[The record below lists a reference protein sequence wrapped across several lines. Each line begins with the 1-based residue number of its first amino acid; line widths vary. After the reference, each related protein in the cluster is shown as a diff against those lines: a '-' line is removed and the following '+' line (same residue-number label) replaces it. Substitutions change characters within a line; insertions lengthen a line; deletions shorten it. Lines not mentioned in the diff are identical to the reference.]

1 MKSLVESILS
11 STGVGA
17 KAMLEKIFAKHD
29 YYSDFKF
36 DIKGN
41 HVIFKSVHPFRW
53 EIKDGNLYL
62 VNNYG
67 RDKKVTDK
75 IPDVFVF
82 DNLYALSIGYL
93 GGPLPKCLYGCN
105 IKNKKYKL
113 DVDNYVNVYVNS
125 PDVSGNEMSNFLD
138 ELLKN
143 TNIENVLLNISNNYS
158 IRYCDLTNHDYGNRN
173 VYIRHYSI
181 AENPKDA
188 IPFHTIKGMKCNK
201 FTVGYSN
208 RDYIAFEDTNEHR
221 KYLGLCVCEDTLS
234 LFEDKPWYDDP
245 YFQVKIKEFANN
257 NKITYFNFYCTSST
271 FINLFY
277 DKKLKKYTEIVVKSD
292 EKRLE
297 KLQK

>member
-11 STGVGA
+11 STGIGA
-17 KAMLEKIFAKHD
+17 KAMLEKIFAKYH
-29 YYSDFKF
+29 SKVKF

-41 HVIFKSVHPFRW
+41 HIIFKSVDRLGW

-62 VNNYG
+62 VNNFG

-75 IPDVFVF
+75 IPEIFVF
-82 DNLYALSIGYL
+82 DNLYALSIEYF

-105 IKNKKYKL
+105 IKNKDYNVE
-113 DVDNYVNVYVNS
+113 DDYVNIYVNS
-125 PDVSGNEMSNFLD
+125 SDVSGNEMSNFLD

-143 TNIENVLLNISNNYS
+143 TNIENILLNIKNNYS

-173 VYIRHYSI
+173 VCIFHYSI

-208 RDYIAFEDTNEHR
+208 RDYVAFENTDNHR
-221 KYLGLCVCEDTLS
+221 KYLGLGIWDDTLS

-257 NKITYFNFYCTSST
+257 NEITYFIFYGTGT
-271 FINLFY
+271 TRINLFY
-277 DKKLKKYTEIVVKSD
+277 SKNLNEYVEMEVKLY
-292 EKRLE
+292 EKRLG

>member
-11 STGVGA
+11 STGIGA
-17 KAMLEKIFAKHD
+17 KAMLEKIFAKYH
-29 YYSDFKF
+29 SKVKF

-41 HVIFKSVHPFRW
+41 HIIFKAVKRLEL

-62 VNNYG
+62 VNNFG

-75 IPDVFVF
+75 IPEIFVF
-82 DNLYALSIGYL
+82 DNLYALSIEYF

-105 IKNKKYKL
+105 IKNKGYNVE
-113 DVDNYVNVYVNS
+113 DDYVNIYVNS

-143 TNIENVLLNISNNYS
+143 TNIENILLNIKNNYS
-158 IRYCDLTNHDYGNRN
+158 IRYCDLTNHDYGKRN
-173 VYIRHYSI
+173 VFIFHYSI

-188 IPFHTIKGMKCNK
+188 IPFYTIKGMKCNI

-208 RDYIAFEDTNEHR
+208 RDYVAFENTDKLR
-221 KYLGLCVCEDTLS
+221 KYLGLGIWDDTLS
-234 LFEDKPWYDDP
+234 LFDDKPWYDDP

-257 NKITYFNFYCTSST
+257 NEITHFNFYGTGPT
-271 FINLFY
+271 NINLFY
-277 DKKLKKYTEIVVKSD
+277 SEKLNKYIEMKVKSD
-292 EKRLE
+292 EKRLG

>member
-29 YYSDFKF
+29 YYSDIKF

-41 HVIFKSVHPFRW
+41 HVIFKSVNHFRW
-53 EIKDGNLYL
+53 EIKDGNLYF

-82 DNLYALSIGYL
+82 DNLYALSIEYL

-105 IKNKKYKL
+105 IKIRDYNIEDEY
-113 DVDNYVNVYVNS
+113 VDIYVNS
-125 PDVSGNEMSNFLD
+125 SDVSGNEMSNFLD

-158 IRYCDLTNHDYGNRN
+158 IRYCDLTNHDFGNRN

-208 RDYIAFEDTNEHR
+208 RDYVAFENTDNHR
-221 KYLGLCVCEDTLS
+221 KYLGLGIWDDTLS
-234 LFEDKPWYDDP
+234 VFEDKPWYDDT

-277 DKKLKKYTEIVVKSD
+277 DKKLKKYTEMEVKAD

-297 KLQK
+297 KL

>member
-17 KAMLEKIFAKHD
+17 KATLEKIFAKHH
-29 YYSDFKF
+29 SNVKF

-41 HVIFKSVHPFRW
+41 HIIFKSVDRLRW

-62 VNNYG
+62 VTKYL
-67 RDKKVTDK
+67 VDK
-75 IPDVFVF
+75 IPDCFVF
-82 DNLYALSIGYL
+82 DNLHAISIEYL

-105 IKNKKYKL
+105 IKNKYYNVE
-113 DVDNYVNVYVNS
+113 DVYVSIYVNS
-125 PDVSGNEMSNFLD
+125 SDVSGNEMSNFLD

-143 TNIENVLLNISNNYS
+143 TNIENILLNIKNNYS
-158 IRYCDLTNHDYGNRN
+158 IRYCDLTNHDYGKRN
-173 VYIRHYSI
+173 VCIFHYSI
-181 AENPKDA
+181 TENPKDA
-188 IPFHTIKGMKCNK
+188 IPFYTIKGMKCNN

-208 RDYIAFEDTNEHR
+208 RDYIAFENTDKHR
-221 KYLGLCVCEDTLS
+221 KYLGLGIYDDTLS
-234 LFEDKPWYDDP
+234 LFDDKPWYDDP

-257 NKITYFNFYCTSST
+257 NDITYFIFYGTGPT
-271 FINLFY
+271 RINLFY
-277 DKKLKKYTEIVVKSD
+277 SEKLNKYTEMKVKSD

>member
-29 YYSDFKF
+29 YYSDVKF

-41 HVIFKSVHPFRW
+41 HIIFKSVQPFRW
-53 EIKDGNLYL
+53 EIKDGNLYF
-62 VNNYG
+62 VNNYD
-67 RDKKVTDK
+67 RDKKETDK

-82 DNLYALSIGYL
+82 DNLYALSIEYF

-105 IKNKKYKL
+105 IKNKKYDL
-113 DVDNYVNVYVNS
+113 DEDVYVNIYVNS
-125 PDVSGNEMSNFLD
+125 SDVSGNEMSNFLD

-158 IRYCDLTNHDYGNRN
+158 IRYCDLTNHDYGKRN
-173 VYIRHYSI
+173 VYIRHFSVD
-181 AENPKDA
+181 ENPKYA

-201 FTVGYSN
+201 FIVGYSN
-208 RDYIAFEDTNEHR
+208 RDYIAFEDTNERR
-221 KYLGLCVCEDTLS
+221 KYLGLCVCDDTLS
-234 LFEDKPWYDDP
+234 SFEDKPWYDDP

-257 NKITYFNFYCTSST
+257 NKITYFNFYCNSYTL
-271 FINLFY
+271 INLFY
-277 DKKLKKYTEIVVKSD
+277 DKKLKKYTEIQVKSD

-297 KLQK
+297 KL

>member
-62 VNNYG
+62 LNKYG

-105 IKNKKYKL
+105 IKNKK
-113 DVDNYVNVYVNS
+113 
-125 PDVSGNEMSNFLD
+125 
-138 ELLKN
+138 
-143 TNIENVLLNISNNYS
+143 
-158 IRYCDLTNHDYGNRN
+158 
-173 VYIRHYSI
+173 
-181 AENPKDA
+181 
-188 IPFHTIKGMKCNK
+188 
-201 FTVGYSN
+201 
-208 RDYIAFEDTNEHR
+208 
-221 KYLGLCVCEDTLS
+221 
-234 LFEDKPWYDDP
+234 
-245 YFQVKIKEFANN
+245 
-257 NKITYFNFYCTSST
+257 
-271 FINLFY
+271 
-277 DKKLKKYTEIVVKSD
+277 
-292 EKRLE
+292 
-297 KLQK
+297 

>member
-1 MKSLVESILS
+1 MK
-11 STGVGA
+11 
-17 KAMLEKIFAKHD
+17 KIFAKHD
-29 YYSDFKF
+29 YYSDVKF
-36 DIKGN
+36 DIKVN
-41 HVIFKSVHPFRW
+41 HVIFKSVNPFRR
-53 EIKDGNLYL
+53 EIKDGNLYF

-82 DNLYALSIGYL
+82 DNLYALSIEYL

-105 IKNKKYKL
+105 IKNKKYDL

-143 TNIENVLLNISNNYS
+143 TNIENILLNIKNNYS
-158 IRYCDLTNHDYGNRN
+158 IRYCDLTNHDYGKRN
-173 VYIRHYSI
+173 VCIFHYSI

-188 IPFHTIKGMKCNK
+188 IPFYTIKGMKCNN

-208 RDYIAFEDTNEHR
+208 RDYIAFENTDKHR
-221 KYLGLCVCEDTLS
+221 KYLGLGIYDDTLS
-234 LFEDKPWYDDP
+234 LFDDKPWYDDP

-257 NKITYFNFYCTSST
+257 NDITYFIFYGTGPT
-271 FINLFY
+271 RINLFY
-277 DKKLKKYTEIVVKSD
+277 SKKLNKYIEMKVKSD

-297 KLQK
+297 KL

>member
-29 YYSDFKF
+29 YSDIKF

-41 HVIFKSVHPFRW
+41 HVIFKSVNTFRW
-53 EIKDGNLYL
+53 EIKDGNLYF
-62 VNNYG
+62 VDEYG

-82 DNLYALSIGYL
+82 DNLYALSIEYL

-105 IKNKKYKL
+105 IKNKKYDL
-113 DVDNYVNVYVNS
+113 DVDNYVKIYVNS
-125 PDVSGNEMSNFLD
+125 SDVSGNEMSNFLD

-173 VYIRHYSI
+173 VYIQHYSI

-208 RDYIAFEDTNEHR
+208 RDYIAFENTDKHR
-221 KYLGLCVCEDTLS
+221 KYLGLGILDDTLS

-297 KLQK
+297 KL

>member
-29 YYSDFKF
+29 YYSDVKF

-41 HVIFKSVHPFRW
+41 HVIFKSVYQFRW
-53 EIKDGNLYL
+53 EIKDGNLYF
-62 VNNYG
+62 VNNYDG
-67 RDKKVTDK
+67 GKKVTDK

-82 DNLYALSIGYL
+82 DNLYVISIEYL

-105 IKNKKYKL
+105 IKNKGYNVE
-113 DVDNYVNVYVNS
+113 DDYVNIYVNS
-125 PDVSGNEMSNFLD
+125 SDISGNEMSNFLD

-158 IRYCDLTNHDYGNRN
+158 IRYCDLTNHDFGKRN
-173 VYIRHYSI
+173 VCIFHYSI

-188 IPFHTIKGMKCNK
+188 IPFYTIKGMKCNI
-201 FTVGYSN
+201 FTVCYSN
-208 RDYIAFEDTNEHR
+208 RDYVAFEDTNEHR
-221 KYLGLCVCEDTLS
+221 KYLGLGVQDDTLS

-257 NKITYFNFYCTSST
+257 NKITYFNFYCNSYT

-277 DKKLKKYTEIVVKSD
+277 DKKLKKYTEIQVKSD

>member
-11 STGVGA
+11 STGIGA
-17 KAMLEKIFAKHD
+17 KAMIEKIFAKHH
-29 YYSDFKF
+29 SNVKF
-36 DIKGN
+36 DVKGN
-41 HVIFKSVHPFRW
+41 HIIFKSVNRLGL

-62 VNNYG
+62 VNNFG
-67 RDKKVTDK
+67 KGTDK
-75 IPDVFVF
+75 IPDGFIF
-82 DNLYALSIGYL
+82 DNLYVISIEYF

-105 IKNKKYKL
+105 IKNKKYAL

-125 PDVSGNEMSNFLD
+125 RDVSGNEMSNFLD

-143 TNIENVLLNISNNYS
+143 TNIEDVLLNISNNYS

-234 LFEDKPWYDDP
+234 MFEDKPWYDDP

-297 KLQK
+297 KL

>member
-29 YYSDFKF
+29 YYSDVKF

-41 HVIFKSVHPFRW
+41 HIIFKAVKRLEL

-62 VNNYG
+62 VNNFG

-75 IPDVFVF
+75 IPEIFVF
-82 DNLYALSIGYL
+82 DNLYALSIEYF

-105 IKNKKYKL
+105 IKNKGYNVE
-113 DVDNYVNVYVNS
+113 DDYVNIYVNS
-125 PDVSGNEMSNFLD
+125 SDVSGNEMSNFLD

-143 TNIENVLLNISNNYS
+143 TNIENILLNIKNNYS
-158 IRYCDLTNHDYGNRN
+158 IRYCDLTNHDYGKRN
-173 VYIRHYSI
+173 VFIFHYSI

-188 IPFHTIKGMKCNK
+188 IPFYTIKGMKCNI

-208 RDYIAFEDTNEHR
+208 RDYIAFENTDKIR
-221 KYLGLCVCEDTLS
+221 KYLGLGIWDDTLS
-234 LFEDKPWYDDP
+234 LFDDKPWYDDP

-257 NKITYFNFYCTSST
+257 NEITHLNFYGTGPT
-271 FINLFY
+271 NINLFY
-277 DKKLKKYTEIVVKSD
+277 SKKLNKYIEMKVKSD

-297 KLQK
+297 KL

>member
-17 KAMLEKIFAKHD
+17 KAMLEKIFAKHN
-29 YYSDFKF
+29 SNVKF

-41 HVIFKSVHPFRW
+41 HIIFKAVKRLEL

-62 VNNYG
+62 VNNFG
-67 RDKKVTDK
+67 RDKKVSDK
-75 IPDVFVF
+75 IPEIFVF
-82 DNLYALSIGYL
+82 DNLYALSIEYF

-105 IKNKKYKL
+105 IKNKGYNVE
-113 DVDNYVNVYVNS
+113 DDYVNIYVNS
-125 PDVSGNEMSNFLD
+125 SDVSGNEMSNFLD

-143 TNIENVLLNISNNYS
+143 TNIENILLNIKNNYS
-158 IRYCDLTNHDYGNRN
+158 IRYCDLTNHDYGKRN
-173 VYIRHYSI
+173 VCIFHYSI

-188 IPFHTIKGMKCNK
+188 IPFYTIKGMKCNI

-208 RDYIAFEDTNEHR
+208 RDYVAFENTDKIR
-221 KYLGLCVCEDTLS
+221 KYLGLGIWDDTLS
-234 LFEDKPWYDDP
+234 LFDDKPWYDNP

-257 NKITYFNFYCTSST
+257 NEITHLNFYGTGPT
-271 FINLFY
+271 NINLFY
-277 DKKLKKYTEIVVKSD
+277 SEKLNKYIEMKVKSD

-297 KLQK
+297 KL

>member
-17 KAMLEKIFAKHD
+17 KSMLEKIFAKHN
-29 YYSDFKF
+29 SNVKF

-41 HVIFKSVHPFRW
+41 HIIFKSVYPFEV

-67 RDKKVTDK
+67 GDKKVTDK
-75 IPDVFVF
+75 IPDGFVF
-82 DNLYALSIGYL
+82 DNLYVFSIEYL

-105 IKNKKYKL
+105 IKNKYY
-113 DVDNYVNVYVNS
+113 NYENVYVSIYVNS
-125 PDVSGNEMSNFLD
+125 SDVSGNEMSNFLD

-143 TNIENVLLNISNNYS
+143 TNIENVLLNIQNNYS
-158 IRYCDLTNHDYGNRN
+158 IRYCDLTNHDFGKRN
-173 VYIRHYSI
+173 VYIFHYSVD
-181 AENPKDA
+181 ENPNKA
-188 IPFHTIKGMKCNK
+188 IPFHTIKGMKCKK

-208 RDYIAFEDTNEHR
+208 RDYIAFEDTKEHR
-221 KYLGLCVCEDTLS
+221 KYLCIYGDTLS
-234 LFEDKPWYDDP
+234 LLKNSHWYDDP

-257 NKITYFNFYCTSST
+257 NQITYLNFYGTGPT
-271 FINLFY
+271 RINLFY
-277 DKKLKKYTEIVVKSD
+277 SEKLNKYVEMEVQAD
-292 EKRLE
+292 EKRLG

>member
-11 STGVGA
+11 STGIGA
-17 KAMLEKIFAKHD
+17 KAMLEKIFAKHH
-29 YYSDFKF
+29 SNVKF

-41 HVIFKSVHPFRW
+41 HIIFKSVYQLRW
-53 EIKDGNLYL
+53 QIKDGNLYL
-62 VNNYG
+62 GNNFD

-75 IPDVFVF
+75 IPDCFVL
-82 DNLYALSIGYL
+82 DNLYAHSIEYL

-105 IKNKKYKL
+105 IKNKDY
-113 DVDNYVNVYVNS
+113 NYEDVYVNIYVDS
-125 PDVSGNEMSNFLD
+125 SDVSGNEMSNFLD

-173 VYIRHYSI
+173 VYITHYSVD
-181 AENPKDA
+181 ENPKDA
-188 IPFHTIKGMKCNK
+188 IPFQTIKGMKCKK

-208 RDYIAFEDTNEHR
+208 RDYVAFEDTDEHR
-221 KYLGLCVCEDTLS
+221 KYLGIWGDTLS

-257 NKITYFNFYCTSST
+257 NEIKHLNFYGTGTMSR
-271 FINLFY
+271 INLFY
-277 DKKLKKYTEIVVKSD
+277 DKKLKKYTEMKVKSD
-292 EKRLE
+292 AKRLE
-297 KLQK
+297 KL

>member
-11 STGVGA
+11 STGIGA
-17 KAMLEKIFAKHD
+17 KAMLEKIFAKHN
-29 YYSDFKF
+29 SNVKF

-41 HVIFKSVHPFRW
+41 HIIFKAVKRLEL

-62 VNNYG
+62 VNNFG

-75 IPDVFVF
+75 IPEIFVF
-82 DNLYALSIGYL
+82 DNLYALSIEYF

-105 IKNKKYKL
+105 IKNKGYNVE
-113 DVDNYVNVYVNS
+113 DDYVNIYVNS
-125 PDVSGNEMSNFLD
+125 SDVSGNEMSNFLD

-143 TNIENVLLNISNNYS
+143 TNIENILLSIKNNYS
-158 IRYCDLTNHDYGNRN
+158 IRYCDLTNHDYGKRN
-173 VYIRHYSI
+173 VCIFHYSI

-188 IPFHTIKGMKCNK
+188 IPFYTIKGMKCNI

-208 RDYIAFEDTNEHR
+208 RDYVAFENTDKIR
-221 KYLGLCVCEDTLS
+221 KYLGLGIWDDTLS
-234 LFEDKPWYDDP
+234 LFDDKPWYDDP

-257 NKITYFNFYCTSST
+257 NEITHLNFYGTGPT
-271 FINLFY
+271 NINLFY
-277 DKKLKKYTEIVVKSD
+277 SKKLNKYIEMKVKAD
-292 EKRLE
+292 EKRLG

>member
-11 STGVGA
+11 STGIGA
-17 KAMLEKIFAKHD
+17 KAMIEKIFAKHE
-29 YYSDFKF
+29 YYSDVKF

-41 HVIFKSVHPFRW
+41 HIIFKSAENLGW

-62 VNNYG
+62 ITNYFG
-67 RDKKVTDK
+67 DRKVTDK
-75 IPDVFVF
+75 IPDCFVF
-82 DNLYALSIGYL
+82 DNLNVTSIEYI

-105 IKNKKYKL
+105 IKNK
-113 DVDNYVNVYVNS
+113 NYNVEDVYVSIYVKS
-125 PDVSGNEMSNFLD
+125 PEISGDEMSNFLD

-143 TNIENVLLNISNNYS
+143 TNIENILLNIQNNYS
-158 IRYCDLTNHDYGNRN
+158 IRYCDLTNHDYGKRN
-173 VYIRHYSI
+173 VCIFHYSI

-201 FTVGYSN
+201 FTIGYSN
-208 RDYIAFEDTNEHR
+208 RDYIAFEDTKEHR

-257 NKITYFNFYCTSST
+257 NEITYLNFYCTSST
-271 FINLFY
+271 LINLFY
-277 DKKLKKYTEIVVKSD
+277 DKKLKKYTEMNVKLD
-292 EKRLE
+292 KKRLE

>member
-11 STGVGA
+11 STGIGA
-17 KAMLEKIFAKHD
+17 KAMLEKIFAKHH
-29 YYSDFKF
+29 SNVKF

-41 HVIFKSVHPFRW
+41 HIIFKSVNRLGL

-62 VNNYG
+62 VNNFG

-75 IPDVFVF
+75 IPEIFVF
-82 DNLYALSIGYL
+82 DNLYALSIEYF

-105 IKNKKYKL
+105 IKNKGYNVE
-113 DVDNYVNVYVNS
+113 DDYVNIYVDS
-125 PDVSGNEMSNFLD
+125 SDVSGDEMSNFLD

-143 TNIENVLLNISNNYS
+143 TNIENILLNIKNNYS
-158 IRYCDLTNHDYGNRN
+158 IRYCDLTNHDYGKRN
-173 VYIRHYSI
+173 VFIFHYSI

-188 IPFHTIKGMKCNK
+188 IPFYTIKGMKCNI

-208 RDYIAFEDTNEHR
+208 RDYVAFENTDKIR
-221 KYLGLCVCEDTLS
+221 KYLGLGIWDDTLS
-234 LFEDKPWYDDP
+234 LFDDKPWYDDP

-257 NKITYFNFYCTSST
+257 NQITHLNFYGTGPT
-271 FINLFY
+271 NINLFY
-277 DKKLKKYTEIVVKSD
+277 SEKLNKYIEMKVKSD
-292 EKRLE
+292 EKRLG

>member
-11 STGVGA
+11 STGIGA
-17 KAMLEKIFAKHD
+17 KAMLEKIFAKYH
-29 YYSDFKF
+29 SKVKF

-41 HVIFKSVHPFRW
+41 HIIFKSVDRLGW

-62 VNNYG
+62 VNNFG

-75 IPDVFVF
+75 IPEIFVF
-82 DNLYALSIGYL
+82 DNLYALSIEYF

-105 IKNKKYKL
+105 IKNKDYNVE
-113 DVDNYVNVYVNS
+113 DDYVNIYVNS
-125 PDVSGNEMSNFLD
+125 SDVSGNEMSNFLD

-143 TNIENVLLNISNNYS
+143 TNIENILLNIKNNYS

-173 VYIRHYSI
+173 VCIFHYSI

-208 RDYIAFEDTNEHR
+208 RDYVAFENTDNHR
-221 KYLGLCVCEDTLS
+221 KYLGLGIWDDTLS

-257 NKITYFNFYCTSST
+257 NEITYFIFYGTGT
-271 FINLFY
+271 TRINLFY
-277 DKKLKKYTEIVVKSD
+277 SKNLNEYVEMEVKSY
-292 EKRLE
+292 EKRLG